1 MQASRIRPLIVL
13 TMPRRPEAS
22 LLKTLA
28 ENVRAFRLDKGLSQ
42 EALADICSL
51 HRTYVGSIERMER
64 NASLATLELLA
75 GALGVGVPEL
85 LTPREYAKKKVA
97 K

>member
-1 MQASRIRPLIVL
+1 MFAPLGW
-13 TMPRRPEAS
+13 TKGCHRRLWLIFA
-22 LLKTLA
+22 
-28 ENVRAFRLDKGLSQ
+28 
-42 EALADICSL
+42 SL

-97 K
+97 T

>member
-1 MQASRIRPLIVL
+1 
-13 TMPRRPEAS
+13 MPRRPEAS

-28 ENVRAFRLDKGLSQ
+28 ENVRAFRQDKGLSQ

-64 NASLATLELLA
+64 NVSLATLELLA

-85 LTPREYAKKKVA
+85 LTPSEYAKKKVA

>member
-1 MQASRIRPLIVL
+1 MQSQRIKHLIVL
-13 TMPRRPEAS
+13 MMPRRPEAS
-22 LLKTLA
+22 LLKILA
-28 ENVRAFRLDKGLSQ
+28 ENVRAFRVEKGLSQ

-64 NASLATLELLA
+64 NATLATLELLA

-85 LTPREYAKKKVA
+85 LTPREYAKKKMA
-97 K
+97 Q